1 MKSSFKLTI
10 SRFLLFDN
18 DKKNIKVPL
27 CVQAVSCPLENR
39 LISICLCPNLQL
51 LGLQYL
57 SLKLLDMQVRKES
70 VMEKKLCLCHQ
81 TKEIQMSCN
90 TNKSSNTMK
99 NTEVEY
105 LKYLPPF
112 FGIRL
117 LLKPLD
123 TVEQKALIMLNGP
136 ALSSN
141 ENLNHLLSLSKNN

>member
-1 MKSSFKLTI
+1 MKSSFKLTF
-10 SRFLLFDN
+10 SGFLLFDF

-57 SLKLLDMQVRKES
+57 SLKQTTRYVG
-70 VMEKKLCLCHQ
+70 KKKSLSQKKIMLVSSNKGSLVIHC
-81 TKEIQMSCN
+81 I

-105 LKYLPPF
+105 LKYLPF
-112 FGIRL
+112 FLLHQTTEAIRHYGIESF
-117 LLKPLD
+117 D
-123 TVEQKALIMLNGP
+123 YAEWACFVF
-136 ALSSN
+136 
-141 ENLNHLLSLSKNN
+141 